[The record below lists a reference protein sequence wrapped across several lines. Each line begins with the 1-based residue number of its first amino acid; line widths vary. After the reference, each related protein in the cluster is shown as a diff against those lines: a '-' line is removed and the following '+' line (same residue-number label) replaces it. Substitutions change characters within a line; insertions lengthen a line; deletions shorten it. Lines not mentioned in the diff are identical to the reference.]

1 MPDSNPTNPR
11 SRNPESNPES
21 NHDPVLDV
29 PEELKD
35 LDRALGR
42 TLSPLAEVTPI
53 GLADRIFEVSVEEL
67 PTRVLAFQEASSE
80 EAGTRARRVR
90 IPYLGYA
97 AMILVA
103 VLSYLALVNRD
114 DDPGVGRELAAGT
127 TLATFQIEEPR
138 ESETMLMAVL
148 DPSEDWF
155 GEDEDFG
162 DQFVTG
168 VGAVLQTR
176 GFGVDDLSGDVI
188 AMLGGSPS

>member
-11 SRNPESNPES
+11 SRNPES

-42 TLSPLAEVTPI
+42 TLSPLAEVTPK

-127 TLATFQIEEPR
+127 TLAIHARALLER
-138 ESETMLMAVL
+138 A
-148 DPSEDWF
+148 
-155 GEDEDFG
+155 
-162 DQFVTG
+162 DQ
-168 VGAVLQTR
+168 GAV
-176 GFGVDDLSGDVI
+176 GDYI
-188 AMLGGSPS
+188 RHRTLPLH

>member
-11 SRNPESNPES
+11 SRNPES

-42 TLSPLAEVTPI
+42 TLSPLAEVTPK

-67 PTRVLAFQEASSE
+67 PTRVLAFQ

>member
-1 MPDSNPTNPR
+1 MPDSNSPNPR
-11 SRNPESNPES
+11 PTSAGSDR
-21 NHDPVLDV
+21 DPVQDV
-29 PEELKD
+29 PDDLKD
-35 LDRALGR
+35 LDLALGR
-42 TLSPLAEVTPI
+42 MLSPLAEDAPD
-53 GLADRIFEVSVEEL
+53 GLADRVFEASVESL
-67 PTRVLAFQEASSE
+67 PTRVLPFQAE
-80 EAGTRARRVR
+80 TQDQPRRVR

-103 VLSYLALVNRD
+103 ILSYVAVMNRGAD
-114 DDPGVGRELAAGT
+114 VGT
-127 TLATFQIEEPR
+127 TEQFAGETSLATFQIEEPR
-138 ESETMLMAVL
+138 ESEAMLMAVL

-155 GEDEDFG
+155 EDEDDFG